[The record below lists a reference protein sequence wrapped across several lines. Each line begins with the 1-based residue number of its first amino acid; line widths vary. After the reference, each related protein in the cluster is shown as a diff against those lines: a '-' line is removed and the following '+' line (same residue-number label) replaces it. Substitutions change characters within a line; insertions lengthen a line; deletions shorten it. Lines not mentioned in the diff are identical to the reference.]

1 MILALIELK
10 DYIIYINY
18 KEWKQLKKFTLLREK
33 NNKFIYKSYKF
44 SSNDNLLRIEFHYQL
59 FEGDNVTDFNHR
71 LSLPMNDKIFLE
83 GDFSNIIFHIGMA
96 EAISYYKIA
105 APKQF
110 FIECGTLLEGQKKWF
125 AKLYYNG
132 LGEFIYL
139 NDITVTQD
147 DLVEFVSSFDG
158 ADFEM
163 INVETKENNII
174 PIGGGKDSLVSYEL
188 LKDEFKDSLMF
199 SMNPIVASKEILD
212 KHPQNSIELKR
223 ELDLEKILDF
233 NKRGYLNGH
242 IPFSSIVGFISIWL
256 GLIYKTRYIVLS
268 NESSANE
275 ENIVFNG
282 LKVNHQYSKSIEF
295 EDDFRFYIAS
305 FITKDV
311 EYFSFLRPLDE
322 IHIAKLFSQTPEHFF
337 TFRSCNVGS
346 KRNEWCGKC
355 PKCLF
360 TYIMLCNYIQD
371 ETLHKIFAKD
381 MLNDSNLQELFDGLS
396 KSDEVK
402 PFECVGTYDE
412 VNYALTKKRATY
424 VDSELPYLLKNYSS
438 IDIKYNLEVPFD
450 GKNNLPQKFKEIL
463 KQHVKQLSF

>member
-1 MILALIELK
+1 M
-10 DYIIYINY
+10 
-18 KEWKQLKKFTLLREK
+18 KKFVELREK
-33 NNKFIYKSYKF
+33 NNRFVYKSYKL
-44 SSNDNLLRIEFHYQL
+44 SHTDDLVVAEFHYQL
-59 FEGDNVTDFNHR
+59 YEDDKLTDFNHR
-71 LSLPMNDKIFLE
+71 LTLPMSKKLSLE

-110 FIECGTLLEGQKKWF
+110 FIECGSLSQTQKKWF
-125 AKLYYNG
+125 SKLYYNG

-139 NDITVTQD
+139 NNINVTQEN
-147 DLVEFVSSFDG
+147 LVEFVSSVD
-158 ADFEM
+158 APLFEM
-163 INVETKENNII
+163 INIETKENNII

-188 LKDEFKDSLMF
+188 LKDEFPDSLMF

-212 KHPQNSIELKR
+212 KHPDNAIELKR
-223 ELDLEKILDF
+223 ELDLVKILDF

-256 GLIYKTRYIVLS
+256 GLIYKTKYIVLS

-311 EYFSFLRPLDE
+311 EYFSFLRPLGE
-322 IHIAKLFSQTPEHFF
+322 IHIAKLFSLTKEHFF

-360 TYIMLCNYIQD
+360 TYIMLCNYIED
-371 ETLHKIFAKD
+371 ETLHKIFGKD
-381 MLNDSNLQELFDGLS
+381 MLDDSELQELFDGLS

-412 VNYALTKKRATY
+412 VNYALTKKKAAYSDTNM
-424 VDSELPYLLKNYSS
+424 PYLLKDYKTVGINYE
-438 IDIKYNLEVPFD
+438 LEVAFE

-463 KQHVKQLSF
+463 KRHVKQLSF

>member
-1 MILALIELK
+1 M
-10 DYIIYINY
+10 
-18 KEWKQLKKFTLLREK
+18 KKFNELREQ
-33 NNKFIYKSYKF
+33 NNKFVYKSYGTLENEQTI
-44 SSNDNLLRIEFHYQL
+44 SLHFHYQL
-59 FEGDNVTDFNHR
+59 IESDKINDFHHK
-71 LSLPMNDKIFLE
+71 LSLNKNDKISTDL
-83 GDFSNIIFHIGMA
+83 DFSNIIFHIGMA

-105 APKQF
+105 TPKEF
-110 FIECGTLLEGQKKWF
+110 IIECGTLNDEQQAWF
-125 AKLYYNG
+125 KKLYYNG

-139 NDITVTQD
+139 NNIAVTQD
-147 DLVEFVSSFDG
+147 ELLKFVIAFNGD
-158 ADFEM
+158 DFKE
-163 INVETKENNII
+163 IKVATQENNII

-188 LKDEFKDSLMF
+188 LKDEFPESLMF
-199 SMNPIVASKEILD
+199 SMNPIVASKAILD
-212 KHPQNSIELKR
+212 KHPDNSIELKR

-256 GLIYKTRYIVLS
+256 GLIYKTKYIVLS

-275 ENIVFNG
+275 ENIIFNG
-282 LKVNHQYSKSIEF
+282 LKVNHQYSKSVEF
-295 EDDFRFYIAS
+295 ENDFRFYVSS

-322 IHIAKLFSQTPEHFF
+322 IHIAKLFSQTKEHFF

-360 TYIMLCNYIQD
+360 TYIMLCNFIED
-371 ETLHKIFAKD
+371 ETLHKIFDKD
-381 MLNDSNLQELFDGLS
+381 MLDDSELQELFDGLS

-412 VNYALTKKRATY
+412 VNYALSKKRATY
-424 VDSELPYLLKNYSS
+424 TQDKLPFLLKNYKPV
-438 IDIKYNLEVPFD
+438 DIHYGLEVAFN
-450 GKNNLPQKFKEIL
+450 GENNLPKKFKEIL
-463 KQHVKQLSF
+463 KANVEKLSF